1 MTPQEL
7 KQHRIQLFR
16 DCAAWRKPERVPFLA
31 NIVTWKIIDSG
42 YKFSEA
48 LHDYDIMSKCVT
60 NFLDKYNVDVLTDT
74 GVRNPMRIPEAIG
87 ESYYYVNDEAE
98 ALGVHAYSLCE
109 KQELAELAQDT
120 DKRLSATLEQASH
133 VLSSIDNVAKETE
146 MTVVSARGVVSKNST
161 TVIELNQAIREITEA
176 ARAVRVF
183 ANTLERNPE
192 AVLRG
197 KVR

>member
-120 DKRLSATLEQASH
+120 DKFVWEKMLPRKFPNFQHLKKEDFQRALDEQLAFS
-133 VLSSIDNVAKETE
+133 
-146 MTVVSARGVVSKNST
+146 
-161 TVIELNQAIREITEA
+161 
-176 ARAVRVF
+176 
-183 ANTLERNPE
+183 NTLPGSQRWCGSSTVCPP
-192 AVLRG
+192 
-197 KVR
+197 

>member
-1 MTPQEL
+1 
-7 KQHRIQLFR
+7 
-16 DCAAWRKPERVPFLA
+16 
-31 NIVTWKIIDSG
+31 
-42 YKFSEA
+42 
-48 LHDYDIMSKCVT
+48 MSKCVT
-60 NFLDKYNVDVLTDT
+60 NFLGKYNVDVLTDT

-120 DKRLSATLEQASH
+120 DKRLSAALEQASH
-133 VLSSIDNVAKETE
+133 VLSRIDNVAKETE